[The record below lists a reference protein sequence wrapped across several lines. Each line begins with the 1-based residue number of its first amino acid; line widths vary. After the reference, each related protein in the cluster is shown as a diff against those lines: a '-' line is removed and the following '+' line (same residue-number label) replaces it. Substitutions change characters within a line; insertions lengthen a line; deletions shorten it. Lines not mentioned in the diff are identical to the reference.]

1 MTKQDYTIICPV
13 CGKEIPDSICHNC
26 GYVKIVFPQV
36 VPDTITQF
44 DTERVSVLKNNIER
58 EAKQQSEA
66 VREAARFQAKIDELD
81 RGLARIEESAKRA
94 QAENSSLSSQV
105 SNQKQQIRILEI
117 ERDNAISKGSDDVKK
132 YQSEISDLQNLL
144 SRKSIEAANLTTEL
158 VNVKTQLHKVSST
171 PQNPLKGVV
180 IIEDV
185 KKKKKK
191 KKNKKNIRP
200 IYEGS
205 NSYGSN
211 PDNGLH
217 HQIKFQV
224 RGFSFRPVHFIVKT
238 SAKGL
243 IIEAVPE
250 VEILQNGGSIRSG
263 AYARQSDNFMLE
275 NRIRINI
282 SQFNS

>member
-117 ERDNAISKGSDDVKK
+117 ERYNAISKGSDDVNK

-185 KKKKKK
+185 I
-191 KKNKKNIRP
+191 NNIRFILP

-224 RGFSFRPVHFIVKT
+224 RGFSFRPIHFIVKT

-243 IIEAVPE
+243 IIEAVPG

>member
-66 VREAARFQAKIDELD
+66 IREAARFQAKIDELD

-144 SRKSIEAANLTTEL
+144 SRKSIEAANLITEL

-185 KKKKKK
+185 I
-191 KKNKKNIRP
+191 NNIRFILP

-243 IIEAVPE
+243 IIEAVPG
-250 VEILQNGGSIRSG
+250 VELLQNGGSIRSG

>member
-66 VREAARFQAKIDELD
+66 VREAARFQVKIDELD

-144 SRKSIEAANLTTEL
+144 SRKSIEAANLITEL

-185 KKKKKK
+185 I
-191 KKNKKNIRP
+191 NNIRFILP

-243 IIEAVPE
+243 IIEAVPG

>member
-94 QAENSSLSSQV
+94 QAENSSLLSQV

-144 SRKSIEAANLTTEL
+144 SRKSIEAANLITEL

-185 KKKKKK
+185 I
-191 KKNKKNIRP
+191 NNIRFILP

-243 IIEAVPE
+243 IIEAVPG
-250 VEILQNGGSIRSG
+250 VELLQNGGSIRSG

>member
-44 DTERVSVLKNNIER
+44 ETERVAVLKHKIES
-58 EAKQQSEA
+58 EVKQQSEA

-94 QAENSSLSSQV
+94 QAENSSLLSQV

-132 YQSEISDLQNLL
+132 YQSEMSDLQNLL
-144 SRKSIEAANLTTEL
+144 SRKSIEAANLITEL

-185 KKKKKK
+185 I
-191 KKNKKNIRP
+191 NNIRFILP

-243 IIEAVPE
+243 IIEAVPG
-250 VEILQNGGSIRSG
+250 VELLQNGGSIRSG

>member
-117 ERDNAISKGSDDVKK
+117 ERDNAISKGSDDVNK

-185 KKKKKK
+185 I
-191 KKNKKNIRP
+191 NNIRFILP

-224 RGFSFRPVHFIVKT
+224 RGFSFRPIHFIVKT

-243 IIEAVPE
+243 IIEAVPG

>member
-66 VREAARFQAKIDELD
+66 IREAARFQAKIDELD

-144 SRKSIEAANLTTEL
+144 SRKSIEAANLITEL

-185 KKKKKK
+185 I
-191 KKNKKNIRP
+191 NNIRFILP

-243 IIEAVPE
+243 IIEAVPG

>member
-185 KKKKKK
+185 I
-191 KKNKKNIRP
+191 NNIRFILP

-263 AYARQSDNFMLE
+263 AYARLSDNFMLE

>member
-1 MTKQDYTIICPV
+1 M
-13 CGKEIPDSICHNC
+13 
-26 GYVKIVFPQV
+26 
-36 VPDTITQF
+36 
-44 DTERVSVLKNNIER
+44 
-58 EAKQQSEA
+58 
-66 VREAARFQAKIDELD
+66 
-81 RGLARIEESAKRA
+81 
-94 QAENSSLSSQV
+94 
-105 SNQKQQIRILEI
+105 
-117 ERDNAISKGSDDVKK
+117 
-132 YQSEISDLQNLL
+132 
-144 SRKSIEAANLTTEL
+144 
-158 VNVKTQLHKVSST
+158 SST

-185 KKKKKK
+185 I
-191 KKNKKNIRP
+191 NNIRFILP

-243 IIEAVPE
+243 IIEAVPG
-250 VEILQNGGSIRSG
+250 VELLQNGGSIRSG

>member
-94 QAENSSLSSQV
+94 QAENSSLLSQV

-144 SRKSIEAANLTTEL
+144 SRKSIEAANLITEL

-185 KKKKKK
+185 I
-191 KKNKKNIRP
+191 NNIRFILP

-243 IIEAVPE
+243 IIEAVPG
-250 VEILQNGGSIRSG
+250 VELLQNGGSSRSG

>member
-66 VREAARFQAKIDELD
+66 VREAARFQVKIDELD

-185 KKKKKK
+185 I
-191 KKNKKNIRP
+191 NNIRFILP

-243 IIEAVPE
+243 IIEAVPG

>member
-66 VREAARFQAKIDELD
+66 VREAARFQVKIDELD

-144 SRKSIEAANLTTEL
+144 SRKSIEAANLITEL

-185 KKKKKK
+185 I
-191 KKNKKNIRP
+191 NNIRFILP

>member
-94 QAENSSLSSQV
+94 QAENSSLLSQV

-132 YQSEISDLQNLL
+132 YQSEISDLQ
-144 SRKSIEAANLTTEL
+144 TCY
-158 VNVKTQLHKVSST
+158 Q
-171 PQNPLKGVV
+171 
-180 IIEDV
+180 
-185 KKKKKK
+185 
-191 KKNKKNIRP
+191 
-200 IYEGS
+200 
-205 NSYGSN
+205 
-211 PDNGLH
+211 
-217 HQIKFQV
+217 
-224 RGFSFRPVHFIVKT
+224 
-238 SAKGL
+238 
-243 IIEAVPE
+243 
-250 VEILQNGGSIRSG
+250 
-263 AYARQSDNFMLE
+263 E
-275 NRIRINI
+275 N
-282 SQFNS
+282 Q

>member
-1 MTKQDYTIICPV
+1 MTNQDYTIICPV

-94 QAENSSLSSQV
+94 QAENSSLLSQV

-144 SRKSIEAANLTTEL
+144 SRKSIEAANLITEL

-185 KKKKKK
+185 I
-191 KKNKKNIRP
+191 NNIRFILP

-243 IIEAVPE
+243 IIEAVPG
-250 VEILQNGGSIRSG
+250 VELLQNGGSIRSG

>member
-44 DTERVSVLKNNIER
+44 ETERVPVLKNNIER

-185 KKKKKK
+185 I
-191 KKNKKNIRP
+191 NNIRFILP

>member
-1 MTKQDYTIICPV
+1 MIKQDYTIICPV

-94 QAENSSLSSQV
+94 QAENSSLLSQV

-144 SRKSIEAANLTTEL
+144 SRKSIEAANLITEL

-171 PQNPLKGVV
+171 HQNPLKGVV

-185 KKKKKK
+185 I
-191 KKNKKNIRP
+191 NNIRFILP

-243 IIEAVPE
+243 IIEAVPG
-250 VEILQNGGSIRSG
+250 VELLQNGGSIRSG

>member
-185 KKKKKK
+185 I
-191 KKNKKNIRP
+191 NNIRFILP

-243 IIEAVPE
+243 IIEAVPG

>member
-185 KKKKKK
+185 I
-191 KKNKKNIRP
+191 NNIRFILP